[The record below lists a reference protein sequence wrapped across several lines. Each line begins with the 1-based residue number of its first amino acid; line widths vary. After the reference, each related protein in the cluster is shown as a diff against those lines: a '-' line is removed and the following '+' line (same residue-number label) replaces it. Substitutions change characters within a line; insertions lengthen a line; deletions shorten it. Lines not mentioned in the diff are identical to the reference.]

1 METNNKDNEDNE
13 SQHDENITF
22 DIYDSSLSDE
32 FEHELDDIIST
43 NFSIPSLYNDNYNYL
58 KKYTVKKLLII
69 CDYYDLTK
77 LYQMNKKNKEE
88 IINIIVLFEKD
99 IDNSELVNKR
109 RNMWYFMF
117 ELSKDK
123 FMKKY
128 VLW

>member
-88 IINIIVLFEKD
+88 IINIIILFEKD

>member
-1 METNNKDNEDNE
+1 METNNKDNE

-77 LYQMNKKNKEE
+77 IYQMNKKNKEE